1 MYRENARSSA
11 CLYRRLCCTN
21 CGVCGQCTM
30 MGLTSR
36 SCGQLVVYAF
46 LLILKAGEMAVP
58 LDAEYDADV
67 HLNVGNI
74 SV

>member
-1 MYRENARSSA
+1 
-11 CLYRRLCCTN
+11 
-21 CGVCGQCTM
+21 M

-36 SCGQLVVYAF
+36 SCGRLVVYAF
-46 LLILKAGEMAVP
+46 LKAGKMAVL